1 MSPELTANVR
11 LVRCP
16 KCRQLLAELPDVPV
30 YRCGGCGVT
39 LQAKPRVNGLR
50 SKSASLNDTEA
61 AQRIRLDHGSEDK
74 KSRSSARNATLS
86 ESGECSSDQENERDQ
101 KKSSEGNESSTS
113 STPKA
118 TYPESGNCF
127 SNQNN
132 EKDEDKPFEE
142 EKSSSSS
149 HNAAPL
155 DQENERDQ
163 KKSSEGNESSTS
175 STPKATYPESGNFF
189 SNQNN
194 EKDEDKPF
202 EEEKSS
208 SSSHNA
214 APLDQENERD
224 QKKSSE
230 GNESSTSSTPKATYP
245 ESGNCFSNQNNE
257 KDEDKPFEEEKS
269 SSLSHN
275 AAPLDQENERDQKKS
290 SEGNKSSTSST
301 PKATYPESGNCFSN
315 QNNEK
320 DEDKPSEEEK
330 SSSSSHNAAPLDQE
344 NERDQKKSSEGNES
358 STSSTPKATYPES
371 GNCFLNQN
379 NEKDEDKP
387 SEEEKSS
394 SSSHNA
400 APLDQENERDQ
411 KKSSEG
417 NESSTSSTPKATY
430 PESGNFFLN
439 QNNEKNEDKPSEE
452 KKSSSS
458 SHNAALPEQNDEGDR
473 SKSSED
479 NESSSPST
487 RKLTFLESGKYS
499 FDQNNEK
506 SEDKSSEV
514 IESSISIQNEN
525 LSNPGEYF
533 SDQNKEKSEDKS
545 SEDEGSSTS
554 GHNASLS
561 KSGEC
566 ASDQNNETDNPVIS
580 KSSEGNESSSLSPKA
595 TVRGECFLDL
605 NNEKEQIKSSEGNKF
620 SSSSPKSTFPDSG
633 ECLLDQNNERDL
645 SEPSEGNKLSSSS
658 PEATFPDSG
667 KCFSEQDNKKSEIKS
682 SDDRE
687 FGSANHGA
695 TLPDSG
701 ECTSTSMKGPDES
714 SEDCDHEQVGDIN
727 LPNEDQNNQSD
738 QNDSHD
744 FDSEKLEV
752 SNEFCSSTEFAREE
766 VKESSALGEKNM
778 DVGINKEIDSDF
790 QSSNTVN
797 QGDARGSSSNV
808 AAHTASREII
818 SSGSFESSRNEQ
830 QVEPRN
836 SVPNGFDHV
845 RSPVAFESIVTAHMA
860 VRESVAADSLTS
872 SPNGQLEEPQNN
884 DFPNGFDHVG
894 SPDAFE
900 NTEFFPSFELSGAP
914 RDLSKSPANRSH
926 HAYDASVSSYDGMD
940 DQFFNRNTRSN
951 IVHSEER
958 IRRDKFMANSMMTR
972 DSGLQRQ
979 ARDPWSNFPVK
990 NDHAM
995 KYRKWDQDALLP
1007 PRRQGH
1013 PSRDWNRLQSDEYMS
1028 RMAFRRRVSQGG
1040 YKNRGLTNQL
1050 DNEYQH
1056 NSGYQSSE
1064 MSVEAEQDKRTLL
1077 RMVYELQDQVNNLNG
1092 KAGGR
1097 VARGATWKE
1106 KSMAQ
1111 YRDYEASEEELYH
1124 DPNYQRYLR
1133 RHRAGSHYPPEHH
1146 RKNMRIPFSSEAT
1159 TSRHQADSSY
1169 LHHEPQD
1176 WQCSAPLPQP
1186 IRCSNNGLC
1195 MVHPGHSC
1203 WTSYDESRPL
1213 TPERYVESDFPLWGR
1228 ETMSDDLRHQR
1239 HDVKKLYRE
1248 KQHLA
1253 KRHFRPIAGGAPIIT
1268 CYNCSKLLLIPADF
1282 LLFKRRYH
1290 RLRCGACLEVLRFSL
1305 QKRSHI
1311 VPYEQNAIAPPPS
1324 EVGDYNAASN
1334 GGNLA
1339 QHADTVSCSD
1349 DYGYGPSY
1357 YNGYSTDGDPGALA
1371 PSNSPRGNS
1380 EDRNMSYSSLDQMR
1394 QRKELVLRESQ
1405 NKDKNPIETYVS
1417 ARPSLS
1423 SEIKELPAKSS
1434 SPLHRLMGYAS
1445 PSQVIRGSGSSQT
1458 GRSSYPL
1465 QR

>member
-118 TYPESGNCF
+118 TYPESGNC
-127 SNQNN
+127 
-132 EKDEDKPFEE
+132 
-142 EKSSSSS
+142 
-149 HNAAPL
+149 
-155 DQENERDQ
+155 
-163 KKSSEGNESSTS
+163 
-175 STPKATYPESGNFF
+175 F

>member
-86 ESGECSSDQENERDQ
+86 ESGECSS
-101 KKSSEGNESSTS
+101 
-113 STPKA
+113 
-118 TYPESGNCF
+118 
-127 SNQNN
+127 
-132 EKDEDKPFEE
+132 
-142 EKSSSSS
+142 
-149 HNAAPL
+149 

>member
-39 LQAKPRVNGLR
+39 LQ
-50 SKSASLNDTEA
+50 
-61 AQRIRLDHGSEDK
+61 
-74 KSRSSARNATLS
+74 
-86 ESGECSSDQENERDQ
+86 
-101 KKSSEGNESSTS
+101 
-113 STPKA
+113 
-118 TYPESGNCF
+118 
-127 SNQNN
+127 
-132 EKDEDKPFEE
+132 DKPFEE

-202 EEEKSS
+202 EEEKSSSLSHNAAPLDQENERDQKKSSEGNESSTSSTPKATYPESGNFFSNQNNEKDEDKPSEEEKSS

-290 SEGNKSSTSST
+290 SEGN
-301 PKATYPESGNCFSN
+301 
-315 QNNEK
+315 
-320 DEDKPSEEEK
+320 
-330 SSSSSHNAAPLDQE
+330 
-344 NERDQKKSSEGNES
+344 
-358 STSSTPKATYPES
+358 
-371 GNCFLNQN
+371 
-379 NEKDEDKP
+379 
-387 SEEEKSS
+387 
-394 SSSHNA
+394 
-400 APLDQENERDQ
+400 
-411 KKSSEG
+411 
-417 NESSTSSTPKATY
+417 ESSTSSTPKATY

-439 QNNEKNEDKPSEE
+439 QNNETNEDKPSEE

-499 FDQNNEK
+499 LDQNNEK

-514 IESSISIQNEN
+514 IESSISTQNAN

-836 SVPNGFDHV
+836 SARNGFDHV

-884 DFPNGFDHVG
+884 AFPNGFDHVG
-894 SPDAFE
+894 YPDAFE
-900 NTEFFPSFELSGAP
+900 NTEFFPTFELSGAP

-1050 DNEYQH
+1050 HNEYQH

-1203 WTSYDESRPL
+1203 WTSYDKSRPL

-1268 CYNCSKLLLIPADF
+1268 CYNCSKLLQIPADF

-1305 QKRSHI
+1305 RKRSHI

-1371 PSNSPRGNS
+1371 PSNSPRGDS

-1405 NKDKNPIETYVS
+1405 NKDKNPIETHVS
-1417 ARPSLS
+1417 AGPSLS

-1445 PSQVIRGSGSSQT
+1445 PSQVIRGSGSSQK

>member
-175 STPKATYPESGNFF
+175 STPKATYPESGNCF

-194 EKDEDKPF
+194 EKDEDKPS

-245 ESGNCFSNQNNE
+245 ESGNCILNQNNE
-257 KDEDKPFEEEKS
+257 KDED
-269 SSLSHN
+269 N
-275 AAPLDQENERDQKKS
+275 
-290 SEGNKSSTSST
+290 
-301 PKATYPESGNCFSN
+301 
-315 QNNEK
+315 
-320 DEDKPSEEEK
+320 PSEEEK

-1203 WTSYDESRPL
+1203 WTSYDESHPL

>member
-16 KCRQLLAELPDVPV
+16 KCRQLLAELPDIPV
-30 YRCGGCGVT
+30 YKCGGCGVT
-39 LQAKPRVNGLR
+39 LQAKARVNGLR

-61 AQRIRLDHGSEDK
+61 AQRIRLDHASEDK

-86 ESGECSSDQENERDQ
+86 ESGECSSDQENARDQ
-101 KKSSEGNESSTS
+101 KKSSEG
-113 STPKA
+113 
-118 TYPESGNCF
+118 
-127 SNQNN
+127 
-132 EKDEDKPFEE
+132 
-142 EKSSSSS
+142 
-149 HNAAPL
+149 
-155 DQENERDQ
+155 
-163 KKSSEGNESSTS
+163 SE
-175 STPKATYPESGNFF
+175 
-189 SNQNN
+189 
-194 EKDEDKPF
+194 
-202 EEEKSS
+202 
-208 SSSHNA
+208 
-214 APLDQENERD
+214 
-224 QKKSSE
+224 
-230 GNESSTSSTPKATYP
+230 
-245 ESGNCFSNQNNE
+245 
-257 KDEDKPFEEEKS
+257 
-269 SSLSHN
+269 
-275 AAPLDQENERDQKKS
+275 
-290 SEGNKSSTSST
+290 SSTSST

-330 SSSSSHNAAPLDQE
+330 SSSSSHNAAP
-344 NERDQKKSSEGNES
+344 G
-358 STSSTPKATYPES
+358 
-371 GNCFLNQN
+371 
-379 NEKDEDKP
+379 
-387 SEEEKSS
+387 
-394 SSSHNA
+394 
-400 APLDQENERDQ
+400 DQENERDQ

-430 PESGNFFLN
+430 PESGNFFSN

-458 SHNAALPEQNDEGDR
+458 SNNAALPEQNDEGDR
-473 SKSSED
+473 GKSSED

-487 RKLTFLESGKYS
+487 RELTFLEPGRYS
-499 FDQNNEK
+499 SDQNNEK

-514 IESSISIQNEN
+514 KESSISTQNAS

-566 ASDQNNETDNPVIS
+566 ASDHNNETDNPVIS

-595 TVRGECFLDL
+595 TVQGECFSDL

-645 SEPSEGNKLSSSS
+645 SEPSEGKQLSSSS

-682 SDDRE
+682 SDDKE
-687 FGSANHGA
+687 FGSSNHGA

-701 ECTSTSMKGPDES
+701 ECTSDQTSMKGPNES
-714 SEDCDHEQVGDIN
+714 SEDCDHEQAGDIN

-738 QNDSHD
+738 QNDSRD

-752 SNEFCSSTEFAREE
+752 SNEFCSSTEFARDA
-766 VKESSALGEKNM
+766 VKETLPKTRKGAEVSTNDESSPLGETNV

-797 QGDARGSSSNV
+797 QGEVRGNSSIV
-808 AAHTASREII
+808 AAHMAAREII
-818 SSGSFESSRNEQ
+818 SSDSFESSHNEQ

-836 SVPNGFDHV
+836 SVPNGFD
-845 RSPVAFESIVTAHMA
+845 VTAHMA
-860 VRESVAADSLTS
+860 VRESIAADSLTS
-872 SPNGQLEEPQNN
+872 SPNGQLKEPQNSA
-884 DFPNGFDHVG
+884 FSKGFDHVG
-894 SPDAFE
+894 SPDAFG
-900 NTEFFPSFELSGAP
+900 NTEFFPSLELSGAP
-914 RDLSKSPANRSH
+914 RDLSRSPANRSH

-972 DSGLQRQ
+972 DPGLQRQ
-979 ARDPWSNFPVK
+979 ARDPWSNLPVK

-1013 PSRDWNRLQSDEYMS
+1013 PSQDWNRLQSDEYMS

-1050 DNEYQH
+1050 HNEYQH

-1064 MSVEAEQDKRTLL
+1064 MSVEDKRTLL

-1092 KAGGR
+1092 KASGR
-1097 VARGATWKE
+1097 DARGATWKE

-1133 RHRAGSHYPPEHH
+1133 RHMAGSHYPPEHH
-1146 RKNMRIPFSSEAT
+1146 CKNMRIPFSSEAT

-1169 LHHEPQD
+1169 LHYEPQD

-1186 IRCSNNGLC
+1186 VRCCNNGLC
-1195 MVHPGHSC
+1195 RVHPGHSC
-1203 WTSYDESRPL
+1203 WTSYDESHPS
-1213 TPERYVESDFPLWGR
+1213 TPEQYVESDFPLWGR

-1239 HDVKKLYRE
+1239 HDVNKLYRQ

-1268 CYNCSKLLLIPADF
+1268 CYNCSKLLQIPADF

-1305 QKRSHI
+1305 RKRSHI

-1324 EVGDYNAASN
+1324 EVGDYNAAAN

-1371 PSNSPRGNS
+1371 PSNSPRGDSKN
-1380 EDRNMSYSSLDQMR
+1380 RNMSYTSLDQMKE
-1394 QRKELVLRESQ
+1394 RKELVLRQSR
-1405 NKDKNPIETYVS
+1405 NKDKNPIETFVP

-1423 SEIKELPAKSS
+1423 SEIEELPAKSS
-1434 SPLHRLMGYAS
+1434 SPLHKLMGYAS
-1445 PSQVIRGSGSSQT
+1445 PSQVIRGS
-1458 GRSSYPL
+1458 RK
-1465 QR
+1465 